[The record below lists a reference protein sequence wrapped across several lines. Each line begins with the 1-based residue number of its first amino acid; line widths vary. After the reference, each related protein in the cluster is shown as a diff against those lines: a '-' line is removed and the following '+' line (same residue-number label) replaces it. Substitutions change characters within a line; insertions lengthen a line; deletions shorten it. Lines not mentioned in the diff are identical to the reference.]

1 VEVAVVTGLERG
13 EVALALLLG
22 EPGAR
27 LVVRGEHRAGRAE
40 LRDHVRD
47 RPALGVA
54 KRRHPGTREL
64 EDRAA
69 AAANAA
75 TTQELEDHVL
85 GLDPRALQLVLE
97 EDADDLRARQLERV
111 AGHADG
117 DIESARADR
126 DHPAGA
132 RLGRVAVGADE
143 RLPRS
148 GEALAMDV
156 VADPV
161 AGPREPEAV

>member
-1 VEVAVVTGLERG
+1 RDDVAGARRLGDEGHEGREVDVLLLVEVAVVTGLERG

-85 GLDPRALQLVLE
+85 GLD
-97 EDADDLRARQLERV
+97 
-111 AGHADG
+111 
-117 DIESARADR
+117 
-126 DHPAGA
+126 
-132 RLGRVAVGADE
+132 
-143 RLPRS
+143 
-148 GEALAMDV
+148 
-156 VADPV
+156 
-161 AGPREPEAV
+161 